1 MKCVLTVLGNDRSG
15 IVAGVAVALSE
26 CGANIDDISQTIL
39 DKIFSMTKL
48 VTLNEEIATFN
59 QVQEKLSAVANEL
72 GVQAIIQ
79 RQDVFDAMYSI

>member
-39 DKIFSMTKL
+39 DKIFSMTML